1 MNRKSTTLVVLLTTL
16 LFLITGCNKNQKG
29 VSGTFQGS
37 ADGHMGPI
45 TVEVTLDNNR
55 VTQAKVL
62 DIKDSDWAQPA
73 ATTICEQ
80 FEKTGSTENLDAVS
94 GATHTSK
101 GTINAL
107 KAAMASANLVA
118 GVSST
123 KAEKKSVT
131 LEDANCDIA
140 IIGAGGAG
148 LTAATAARNAGASV
162 IVLEKMPIVGGNTS
176 YATGGLNASET
187 SVQKAQGVEDSNEQ
201 FFEDTM
207 IGGHELNDPALVH
220 TFVNN
225 SADTVDWLIAH
236 GVELARVKRMGG
248 STNPRTHQPADGSAI
263 GGYFVKSMDKA
274 ARDAGAEIRLNSNVV
289 EIISDNGKATGVKV
303 ETKDGSYIVH
313 AKAVILTSGGFGANP
328 EMIVK
333 YKPELKGFGTTNAP
347 SATGD
352 GLNLVTPFNADYVDL
367 EQIQTHPTVVP
378 VKNIMITEAVRS
390 QGAIL
395 VNKEGKRFVQE
406 LDTRD
411 VVSSAELAQSTHT
424 GFLIFDQ
431 DIREGLAA
439 IESYAKQGLLTQA
452 DSLEDL
458 AKAMNIDSATFMATI
473 NRYNSFVDQGKEP
486 DFGRFDLTE
495 KIDNGPFYGVE
506 VGPAVHHTMGGVKIN
521 TKTEVINK
529 DGNIIPGLFAAGE
542 VTGGVHGGNRLGG
555 NAVADIAIF
564 GRIAGTN
571 AAAYVAK

>member
-1 MNRKSTTLVVLLTTL
+1 MNRKSTTLVVLLTAL
-16 LFLITGCNKNQKG
+16 LLLITGCSKKQAG
-29 VSGTFQGS
+29 VSGTFKGTG
-37 ADGHMGPI
+37 DGHVGPI
-45 TVEVTLDNNR
+45 TVEITLDNNKI
-55 VTQAKVL
+55 TDAKVL
-62 DIKDSDWAQPA
+62 DIEDSDWAQPA

-80 FEKTGSTENLDAVS
+80 VVSTGSIENLDAVS
-94 GATHTSK
+94 GATHTSN
-101 GTINAL
+101 GTMAAL
-107 KAAMASANLVA
+107 KVALASANITV
-118 GVSST
+118 GVSKSKT
-123 KAEKKSVT
+123 EKKPVA
-131 LEDANCDIA
+131 LENANCDIV

-162 IVLEKMPIVGGNTS
+162 IVVEKMPMVGGNTN

-187 SVQKAQGVEDSNEQ
+187 SIQKAQGVEDSNEQ

-207 IGGHELNDPALVH
+207 TGGHELNDPKLVH
-220 TFVNN
+220 TLVNN

-236 GVELARVKRMGG
+236 GVALARVKRMGG
-248 STNPRTHQPADGSAI
+248 STNARTHQPADGSAI
-263 GGYFVKSMDKA
+263 GAYFVKSMDKA
-274 ARDAGAEIRLNSNVV
+274 AREAGADIRLNSDVV

-303 ETKDGSYIVH
+303 ETKDGTYTIN
-313 AKAVILTSGGFGANP
+313 AKAVIITTGGFGANP
-328 EMIVK
+328 DMIVK

-352 GLNLVTPFNADYVDL
+352 GLTLVTPFNADYVDL

-411 VVSSAELAQSTHT
+411 VVSSAELAQSTQT

-439 IESYAKQGLLTQA
+439 IESYAKEGLLTEA

-458 AKAMNIDSATFMATI
+458 ANAMKIDSKTLVATV
-473 NRYNSFVDQGKEP
+473 NRYNSFVDAGKEP

-495 KIDNGPFYGVE
+495 KIDKGPFYCVE
-506 VGPAVHHTMGGVKIN
+506 VGPAVHHTMGGIKIN
-521 TKTEVINK
+521 PNTEVINK
-529 DGNIIPGLFAAGE
+529 EGNIVPGLFAAGE

-555 NAVADIAIF
+555 NAVADIAVF

-571 AAAYVAK
+571 AAAYIAE